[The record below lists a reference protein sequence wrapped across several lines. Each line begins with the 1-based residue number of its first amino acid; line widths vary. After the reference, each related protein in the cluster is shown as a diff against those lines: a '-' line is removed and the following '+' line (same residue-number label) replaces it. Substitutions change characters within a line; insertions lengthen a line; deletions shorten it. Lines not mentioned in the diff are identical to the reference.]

1 MSTLNT
7 FRIIDSDEEASL
19 HPRAI
24 WNHWKKRVLWDH
36 RTYYGVLEF
45 IGVFVAITALN
56 VDWRLALVGF
66 LLLVAIAPLH
76 WYSNQRDSTHILTRT
91 SSHFFVLITLTI
103 VITAIQLY
111 LAFNAIIVCEDRWC
125 MDDERS
131 RAFAVTLALLASIH
145 FLLAALV
152 VLYRTARHPP
162 KDPLLAELPS
172 PVDVDEEA
180 GRRPWI
186 ESNVADGI
194 EDDSPEPLDGQVRLT

>member
-7 FRIIDSDEEASL
+7 FRIVESEEEASL

-36 RTYYGVLEF
+36 RTYYGILEF
-45 IGVFVAITALN
+45 IGVFIVVTALN
-56 VDWRLALVGF
+56 IDWILALVG
-66 LLLVAIAPLH
+66 LMLLVAIAPLH

-103 VITAIQLY
+103 VITAIQIY
-111 LAFNAIIVCEDRWC
+111 LAFHPIVVCGDNWCRNED
-125 MDDERS
+125 
-131 RAFAVTLALLASIH
+131 TLAVNRALLTSIP
-145 FLLAALV
+145 FLLAALF

-172 PVDVDEEA
+172 PIDVDEEA

-194 EDDSPEPLDGQVRLT
+194 EDDSPEPVEGQVRLT